1 MSNAMRIG
9 NIIIIII
16 IIYNIIFFLAIINDM
31 KTLWHLSN
39 ASHSILASY
48 VQEFS

>member
-1 MSNAMRIG
+1 MRIG
-9 NIIIIII
+9 NIIIIISNI
-16 IIYNIIFFLAIINDM
+16 IIGSNIIFFFLVIINDM